1 MNNEKIIGY
10 CAGILALIL
19 LFGMV
24 FDIIVFEP
32 KGDQD
37 AVQQCI
43 DAGYGHTFV
52 QASRVPFTITAL
64 GVKCIE
70 SAKQYEIRGIN
81 STIILPKG

>member
-1 MNNEKIIGY
+1 MNYEEIGIIFSIMV
-10 CAGILALIL
+10 AIIL
-19 LFGMV
+19 LFGV
-24 FDIIVFEP
+24 FDIMVFEP

-52 QASRVPFTITAL
+52 QASRMPFTITAL

-70 SAKQYEIRGIN
+70 PAKQYEIRGIN